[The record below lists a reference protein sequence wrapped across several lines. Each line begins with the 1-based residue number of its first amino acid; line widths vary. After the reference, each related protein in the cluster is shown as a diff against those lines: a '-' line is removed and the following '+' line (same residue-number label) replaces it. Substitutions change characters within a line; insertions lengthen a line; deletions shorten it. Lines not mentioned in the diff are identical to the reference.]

1 MSQSAHALTALSGGD
16 AARWPCCCRLLDFSD
31 AEALRVA
38 AGFKHQLSLGAVQ
51 LGMHL
56 GLASSA
62 CTDPVQ
68 LGLANASLAVAV
80 TGQLVTINK
89 VVTGLLGLDR
99 RPASAVAAFVRDTAV
114 PSDVVL
120 YLERLST
127 SVTACLD
134 PSCPGEFFAIKLGR
148 QPGSSSLR
156 TETLCRYCLPRRNLG
171 NWGFRIWQP

>member
-1 MSQSAHALTALSGGD
+1 M
-16 AARWPCCCRLLDFSD
+16 
-31 AEALRVA
+31 A
-38 AGFKHQLSLGAVQ
+38 AGFKHQLSLGMVQ

-62 CTDPVQ
+62 CIDPVQ
-68 LGLANASLAVAV
+68 LGLANVSLAAAV

-114 PSDVVL
+114 PSAVVL

-127 SVTACLD
+127 SVKACLD
-134 PSCPGEFFAIKLGR
+134 PSRPGESFDLSGR
-148 QPGSSSLR
+148 LPSSSSPV
-156 TETLCRYCLPRRNLG
+156 TDTLLHEPTASKT
-171 NWGFRIWQP
+171 WATWATAAGFRGRSGLAASSR